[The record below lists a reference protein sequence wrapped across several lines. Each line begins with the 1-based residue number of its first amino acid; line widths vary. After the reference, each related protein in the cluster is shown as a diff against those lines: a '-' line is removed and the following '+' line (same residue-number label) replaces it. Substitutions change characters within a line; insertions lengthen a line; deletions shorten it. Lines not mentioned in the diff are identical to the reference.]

1 MTAGKIAREALL
13 AAAMLLFVAG
23 AAYAESV
30 TYVLGTP
37 GVV

>member
-1 MTAGKIAREALL
+1 MSAMKIVRNALL
-13 AAAMLLFVAG
+13 AFGLLALPAAV
-23 AAYAESV
+23 YASPV